1 MTTTL
6 STNSGVD
13 RQRVVVGHVTT
24 IDIRIMVIHYN
35 LDITISKMSA
45 SPNDMP
51 RYRYGKG
58 SREYGRNL
66 GEMKNQDVYVV
77 Y

>member
-1 MTTTL
+1 
-6 STNSGVD
+6 
-13 RQRVVVGHVTT
+13 
-24 IDIRIMVIHYN
+24 
-35 LDITISKMSA
+35 MSA

-77 Y
+77 YTSST

>member
-1 MTTTL
+1 MPIYIGTL
-6 STNSGVD
+6 SSVHINTEL
-13 RQRVVVGHVTT
+13 QC
-24 IDIRIMVIHYN
+24 N

>member
-1 MTTTL
+1 VFVEDF
-6 STNSGVD
+6 STGY
-13 RQRVVVGHVTT
+13 R
-24 IDIRIMVIHYN
+24 YN

-58 SREYGRNL
+58 SHEH
-66 GEMKNQDVYVV
+66 KDVYYYNTLV
-77 Y
+77 YLVLLIIKKKNNHHNDTHHDM